1 MPASRPGAAPA
12 PALSRLARVFR
23 WGRRW
28 LPRSLFGRLALL
40 LAVAVLVGHALAMTL
55 LFEFRPFPR
64 PPQPQASSEGWPG
77 AGPRGLPP
85 AVRQQPGSLPR
96 ASSNAFWEPPP
107 PPSQPPPEPSMMRAG
122 LLMDIGVRLA
132 ALLLAAW
139 IGARWLSEPIRRL
152 ARAARALGDDIEGPP
167 LPEDGSTECREA
179 SRLFNQMQSRIREQL
194 NERDRLVAAVSHDL
208 RTPLTRLRL
217 RAENLADPER
227 KRQFSQDISEMD
239 NMIRTTLDFLS
250 GAADAEAMVQL
261 DVAALLESMADDLR
275 EAGHE
280 VTVQG
285 TAEPLRAQ
293 ALALRRCVSNLV
305 ENAIRYGGAADI
317 RLSDCNE
324 ALQIAVH
331 DRGPGMPE
339 DELEKVMAPFYRLEA
354 SRQLDCA
361 GVGLGLS
368 IAQDIARRHGGEL
381 KLRNGEAGGLV
392 ATLRLP
398 RPSKNG
404 ACAGAMRLGNSFLRL
419 PK

>member
-1 MPASRPGAAPA
+1 
-12 PALSRLARVFR
+12 
-23 WGRRW
+23 
-28 LPRSLFGRLALL
+28 
-40 LAVAVLVGHALAMTL
+40 
-55 LFEFRPFPR
+55 
-64 PPQPQASSEGWPG
+64 
-77 AGPRGLPP
+77 
-85 AVRQQPGSLPR
+85 
-96 ASSNAFWEPPP
+96 
-107 PPSQPPPEPSMMRAG
+107 MMRAG